1 MEKRSKFNLKNIAI
15 IVIFGI
21 VFLNYLEAFF
31 HFISQTNYSTRSI
44 FDNIPRLVA
53 QFSFPYINTLKVHQF
68 TYDKGEFRY
77 FIDFISWI
85 INYIPK
91 SFSSKIGLDQIAP
104 SYLVNSNN
112 HLTSGIPTDLITF
125 GYYQF
130 AIPGV
135 IIISLLSGRIVSWF
149 DRTLRSSDSDKFIQL
164 AKIRLFQIL
173 VFYPMY
179 ADIEAFMRRRLDTVM
194 IILIL
199 VIYSR
204 KSINNYSKRLKQI

>member
-1 MEKRSKFNLKNIAI
+1 
-15 IVIFGI
+15 
-21 VFLNYLEAFF
+21 
-31 HFISQTNYSTRSI
+31 
-44 FDNIPRLVA
+44 
-53 QFSFPYINTLKVHQF
+53 
-68 TYDKGEFRY
+68 
-77 FIDFISWI
+77 
-85 INYIPK
+85 
-91 SFSSKIGLDQIAP
+91 
-104 SYLVNSNN
+104 VNSNN